1 MQQTAMNNRKTS
13 SQTLLLSIMVSAS
26 GLFVIGLGLMA
37 GRSST
42 QIVDFIRRS
51 LELWAVVLA
60 FVTYRL
66 TTKAGGT
73 DTKKREKLERTSNLL
88 IGILMCFGSMVML
101 ILSFA
106 SSNTDKGNV
115 VPGLCITIVAASAN
129 IAFWWRYSHLNK
141 IVPNQTLAVQARL
154 YRAKSLVDI
163 CVTLVLLSV
172 VIAPGSLF
180 SYYFDLIGSIVVAFY
195 LFFCGAQTILERLNR

>member
-73 DTKKREKLERTSNLL
+73 DTKKKEKLECTSNLF
-88 IGILMCFGSMVML
+88 IGVLMCIGSTVML
-101 ILSFA
+101 IFA
-106 SSNTDKGNV
+106 FTSHNTDKGNV
-115 VPGLCITIVAASAN
+115 IPGLCITILAASAN
-129 IAFWWRYSHLNK
+129 IAFWWRYSYLNK